1 MLTFFVT
8 APLWLDIW
16 LIDFC
21 CKSFHLV
28 CFSSSRYYVLFNNK
42 LLVEGNP
49 WDIRYLYADQN
60 TWSTMIGPWHY
71 EKKTILNRRKFI
83 PKRFCRRLFFY
94 VLDEDLKL
102 NSQVFHWP
110 EQLQTIF
117 DASSTKL
124 QTNREKSEDE
134 IKAKVKAFEEKLA
147 GYEKE
152 VDSFRKKEVKGFYT
166 RFFIQ
171 RMYLDDKIAKRT

>member
-1 MLTFFVT
+1 ML
-8 APLWLDIW
+8 
-16 LIDFC
+16 
-21 CKSFHLV
+21 
-28 CFSSSRYYVLFNNK
+28 
-42 LLVEGNP
+42 
-49 WDIRYLYADQN
+49 
-60 TWSTMIGPWHY
+60 
-71 EKKTILNRRKFI
+71 
-83 PKRFCRRLFFY
+83 FY

>member
-1 MLTFFVT
+1 ML
-8 APLWLDIW
+8 
-16 LIDFC
+16 
-21 CKSFHLV
+21 
-28 CFSSSRYYVLFNNK
+28 
-42 LLVEGNP
+42 
-49 WDIRYLYADQN
+49 
-60 TWSTMIGPWHY
+60 
-71 EKKTILNRRKFI
+71 
-83 PKRFCRRLFFY
+83 FY

-152 VDSFRKKEVKGFYT
+152 VDSFRKKEVERVTPGFLSNVMT
-166 RFFIQ
+166 
-171 RMYLDDKIAKRT
+171 KIAKRT